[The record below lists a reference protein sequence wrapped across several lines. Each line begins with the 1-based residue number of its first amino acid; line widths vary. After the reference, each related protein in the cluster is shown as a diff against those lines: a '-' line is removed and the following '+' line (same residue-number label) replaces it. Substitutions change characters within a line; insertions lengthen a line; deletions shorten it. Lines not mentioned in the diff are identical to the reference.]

1 MYFILIKMNLLIVTI
16 IIISLIFDENVL
28 MKQNTSYSLIT
39 VILKIKKINLIF
51 VLFVQQRALTRV
63 FNLKNNKGASRPS
76 LSCEEIVDL
85 SSYSCEGNSKDYFTV
100 EY

>member
-1 MYFILIKMNLLIVTI
+1 MNLLIVTI

-39 VILKIKKINLIF
+39 VILKIKKLIF